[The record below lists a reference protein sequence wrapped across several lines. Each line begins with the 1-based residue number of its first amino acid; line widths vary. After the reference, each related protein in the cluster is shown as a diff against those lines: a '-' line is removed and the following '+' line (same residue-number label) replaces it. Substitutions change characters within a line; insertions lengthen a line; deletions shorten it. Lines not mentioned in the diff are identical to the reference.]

1 MQLKQEIRVKTK
13 TKTKIII
20 VNCYSVLPKHF
31 SKFCNTKL
39 SFVPFSVFYFQLQS
53 IHEGNMSRQNSS

>member
-13 TKTKIII
+13 TKIKIII

-53 IHEGNMSRQNSS
+53 IH

>member
-1 MQLKQEIRVKTK
+1 MQLKQEIMVKTK
-13 TKTKIII
+13 TKIKIII
-20 VNCYSVLPKHF
+20 VKYCYSVLPKHF

-53 IHEGNMSRQNSS
+53 IH